1 MHFIIQ
7 ILFSFLLYLTAGL
20 TGKQDSKKTDIHQLW
35 LDCKLEK
42 EMSFDIFN
50 VAVSGYQQINNLNK
64 NNIISIIDYSKPSTD
79 KRFYVIDLRN
89 KKVIYKCLVAHGRN
103 SGEDFAESYSN
114 IRESLKSSLGFYIT
128 KETYTGKNGYSLRL
142 EGLENG
148 INDNAIVREIVIHGA
163 DYVSEDFIKK
173 NGRLGRSWGC
183 PALPTGLSK
192 EIIDTISNGSC
203 LFIYGD
209 DKFYKENSVFLRRIK
224 DSSAI
229 SKN

>member
-1 MHFIIQ
+1 
-7 ILFSFLLYLTAGL
+7 
-20 TGKQDSKKTDIHQLW
+20 
-35 LDCKLEK
+35 
-42 EMSFDIFN
+42 MSFELFYA
-50 VAVSGYQQINNLNK
+50 AVEGYQQIDNLNK
-64 NNIISIIDYSKPSTD
+64 NNIITIVDYSKPSTD

-103 SGEDFAESYSN
+103 SGENLADSYSN
-114 IRESLKSSLGFYIT
+114 TRESLKSSLGFYIT

-142 EGLENG
+142 EGLESG
-148 INDNAIVREIVIHGA
+148 INDNAMVREIVIHGA
-163 DYVSEDFIKK
+163 DYVSEEFIKK

-183 PALPTGLSK
+183 PALPAGLSK

-209 DKFYKENSVFLRRIK
+209 DKFYKENSLFLRRIK